1 MSVETAQPTPLTRLN
16 ASAISGLRRWLP
28 YTPSGD
34 VITDP
39 PRAVM
44 TDVDG
49 TLTIE
54 DVDGEEITIATTAL
68 TPEGRFSPNKIT
80 AMGTATVCYLC
91 Y

>member
-1 MSVETAQPTPLTRLN
+1 MPVEDAQPTPLTRLN

-28 YTPSGD
+28 YTPSAN
-34 VITDP
+34 VIDDP
-39 PRAVM
+39 PRAIM

-54 DVDGEEITIATTAL
+54 DVDGESITITTTAL
-68 TPEGRFSPNKIT
+68 TPEGRFSPTKIT
-80 AMGTATVCYLC
+80 AMGTATICYLG